1 MKTLFQFLAIGLLLA
16 SCQED
21 VIQEVSTPEMDIPK
35 PAFYYDG
42 VYEIRDGKEVDLT
55 QEQYA
60 ITKSTQE
67 FYEISSINPNYTY
80 IGSVLQ
86 ANSIDI
92 GQYRPVAYPS
102 VLKPE
107 VTISF
112 SLPIRSKT
120 IAPTRSSFNNAIVE
134 AIGDKDFSGKQSQVF
149 SYKMKEFDYYK
160 EVNMAFGANVN
171 IGQLF
176 SIDTSISSDRKQHN
190 TALFIDFSQVYFNV
204 GMDIPYDG
212 NIFINETER
221 EHFANQQPVY
231 INSVNMGRKAVLI
244 VESEESYSNIS
255 VAIRTAFNIG
265 LVSGELT
272 LDAET
277 EEMLKKAQI
286 YIYIIGGDGEEAAKV
301 VNGFGAFQEFIIK
314 GGVYS
319 KEVYGVPISFSAAYA
334 SDNSM
339 FISQVNI

>member
-1 MKTLFQFLAIGLLLA
+1 MGKMVIIMKRFENTYCNPIVLPSYPLLPVLHHGRYDKEDIWQRKGKTFLSEADIMAEAGITDGDVDLLYL
-16 SCQED
+16 D
-21 VIQEVSTPEMDIPK
+21 VHHPDDRFVAENDVRATADPS
-35 PAFYYDG
+35 AFYYDG

-176 SIDTSISSDRKQHN
+176 GSSGISRD
-190 TALFIDFSQVYFNV
+190 A
-204 GMDIPYDG
+204 
-212 NIFINETER
+212 
-221 EHFANQQPVY
+221 
-231 INSVNMGRKAVLI
+231 
-244 VESEESYSNIS
+244 
-255 VAIRTAFNIG
+255 AIMQCI
-265 LVSGELT
+265 
-272 LDAET
+272 
-277 EEMLKKAQI
+277 
-286 YIYIIGGDGEEAAKV
+286 
-301 VNGFGAFQEFIIK
+301 
-314 GGVYS
+314 
-319 KEVYGVPISFSAAYA
+319 
-334 SDNSM
+334 
-339 FISQVNI
+339 

>member
-21 VIQEVSTPEMDIPK
+21 VIQEVSTPEMDIQK

-221 EHFANQQPVY
+221 ERFTNQQPVY

-339 FISQVNI
+339 FISRVNI

>member
-35 PAFYYDG
+35 PSFYYDG

-60 ITKSTQE
+60 KTKSMQE
-67 FYEISSINPNYTY
+67 FYEITSIFPIYTY
-80 IGSVLQ
+80 LGSVLQ
-86 ANSIDI
+86 ASSIDV
-92 GQYRPVAYPS
+92 GRYRSVAYPA

-107 VTISF
+107 LTISF
-112 SLPIRSKT
+112 SLPIKSKK
-120 IAPTRSSFNNAIVE
+120 IAPTHSSFNDAI
-134 AIGDKDFSGKQSQVF
+134 ADALGDKDFSGKQSQVF

-160 EVNMAFGANVN
+160 EVRMAFGANVD

-176 SIDTSISSDRKQHN
+176 SINTSVNNDKKQHN

-221 EHFANQQPVY
+221 ERFASQDPVY

-272 LDAET
+272 LDSQT
-277 EEMLKKAQI
+277 EEMLKNAQI
-286 YIYIIGGDGEEAAKV
+286 YIYIIGGDGEEVAKV
-301 VNGFGAFQEFIIK
+301 VTGFSAFQEFIIK

-319 KEVYGVPISFSAAYA
+319 REVYGVPISFSAAYA
-334 SDNSM
+334 SDNSI
-339 FISQVNI
+339 FLSQTDI

>member
-221 EHFANQQPVY
+221 ERFANQQPVY

-255 VAIRTAFNIG
+255 AAINIGYVYNPMLTPASTSMPIAIFLSTAALYEWARFISPFGVTFISIVDNCETWTISDWRNNVALSRFSPNAIRI
-265 LVSGELT
+265 
-272 LDAET
+272 
-277 EEMLKKAQI
+277 
-286 YIYIIGGDGEEAAKV
+286 AAISYV
-301 VNGFGAFQEFIIK
+301 CCCICFG
-314 GGVYS
+314 S
-319 KEVYGVPISFSAAYA
+319 
-334 SDNSM
+334 
-339 FISQVNI
+339 